1 MIKGINDLKIHGT
14 QGNMG
19 WNQHGMV
26 DGGWWKREEGRGK
39 RGRGG
44 EGRGTYL
51 GRYVCT
57 CMWEEGK
64 GSELGQ
70 GG

>member
-26 DGGWWKREEGRGK
+26 DGGRGKREEGRGK
-39 RGRGG
+39 REEGERGRGK
-44 EGRGTYL
+44 RYL
-51 GRYVCT
+51 PR
-57 CMWEEGK
+57 
-64 GSELGQ
+64 
-70 GG
+70 